1 LHVVGWLQK
10 PTLNKKTSTVYWAFE
25 VEAEGSENVVN
36 SIAIKLGRES
46 YEQFVWICPK
56 SSYGASPDYL
66 NQMLLAHQ
74 FNPGYRYEDYS
85 VGDRIAEYG
94 IAGLVGASIGGK
106 MIKATGLLVFF

>member
-1 LHVVGWLQK
+1 MQK